1 VAIVEELGCHNRY
14 VERVRYN
21 GAILLNNKNLL
32 YRKICTM
39 QHLGIYAQ
47 ASSIPPIPLTPERE
61 FIHYVHASRDP
72 QSGPYPI
79 NTRHAVPALNSGG
92 ELGVQKSSSPKMQQ
106 APHIKDVKPTM
117 QGSIQYQVLYP
128 TQMHLNINN

>member
-1 VAIVEELGCHNRY
+1 
-14 VERVRYN
+14 
-21 GAILLNNKNLL
+21 
-32 YRKICTM
+32 M

-79 NTRHAVPALNSGG
+79 NTRHAVPALKFWRRVG
-92 ELGVQKSSSPKMQQ
+92 SSKKQQ
-106 APHIKDVKPTM
+106 SENATSTP
-117 QGSIQYQVLYP
+117 Y
-128 TQMHLNINN
+128 